1 MSLSKMDADSL
12 TIRKASHLM
21 YVRDYYKEMLYT
33 IDEPYHLK
41 DNYESVLL
49 KRICMLCSAWFKTA
63 QKLRSE
69 YPKADIPQY
78 FKELAYAIAQ
88 LRYLNRLDL
97 LDVFHVKMVE
107 NYLSYC
113 ASYQLLLMDDMCSFD
128 DTTRR
133 NTLISFTI
141 PLEEHMHCPD
151 LLSMFSIKVL
161 DHKQQMAI
169 GVHPDEP
176 YPLR

>member
-1 MSLSKMDADSL
+1 
-12 TIRKASHLM
+12 
-21 YVRDYYKEMLYT
+21 
-33 IDEPYHLK
+33 
-41 DNYESVLL
+41 
-49 KRICMLCSAWFKTA
+49 
-63 QKLRSE
+63 
-69 YPKADIPQY
+69 
-78 FKELAYAIAQ
+78 
-88 LRYLNRLDL
+88 
-97 LDVFHVKMVE
+97 
-107 NYLSYC
+107 
-113 ASYQLLLMDDMCSFD
+113 LMDDMCSFD